1 MDVNNVMND
10 SNVMN
15 EINDNNDS
23 NVNNAPQK
31 PRKTM
36 TYNILSENNTSTVV
50 AHYERQAMV
59 EDSAY
64 QTEAD
69 LERSL
74 IEQLQRQGY
83 EYAQIHNE
91 DELIDNLRQKLE
103 ELNGY
108 RFTDSEWRRFFKT
121 EIAAE
126 GKGIVDKTRTIQTDF
141 VKTLRRD
148 NGEEKNI
155 YLIKKDDVHA
165 NRTQVINQ
173 YEVWN
178 GQRPNIAS
186 DDSLTM
192 MAETRC

>member
-1 MDVNNVMND
+1 MDVNNVLND

-15 EINDNNDS
+15 EINDS
-23 NVNNAPQK
+23 NENNAPQK

-83 EYAQIHNE
+83 EYVQIHNE
-91 DELIDNLRQKLE
+91 DELICNLRQAPDITLDVS
-103 ELNGY
+103 
-108 RFTDSEWRRFFKT
+108 FQ
-121 EIAAE
+121 IA
-126 GKGIVDKTRTIQTDF
+126 
-141 VKTLRRD
+141 
-148 NGEEKNI
+148 
-155 YLIKKDDVHA
+155 
-165 NRTQVINQ
+165 
-173 YEVWN
+173 
-178 GQRPNIAS
+178 
-186 DDSLTM
+186 
-192 MAETRC
+192 